1 MKDITGSNS
10 VGAAAAAAAAA
21 DADASAAAAARGAPE
36 AQRWA
41 REVLRRGVLELLYLG
56 SNLAIAGGAVVWLYQ
71 LLTRH
76 PAQKTGLIAA
86 AAMGISL
93 FSYHFA
99 RWRASATMS
108 RQVENL
114 TAALIV
120 TLSIALVW
128 GGICCAFIFGALR
141 WFSAPGAVTWISGG
155 AAGVCGFVYIL
166 ADEWNDLRACLA
178 LPAADSRNRQSDESV
193 A

>member
-1 MKDITGSNS
+1 VKDITGLNS
-10 VGAAAAAAAAA
+10 VGAAS
-21 DADASAAAAARGAPE
+21 DASAAAGARGLPE

-56 SNLAIAGGAVVWLYQ
+56 SNLAIAGGGVLWLCQ

-76 PAQKTGLIAA
+76 PAHKTGLIAA
-86 AAMGISL
+86 AAVGISL
-93 FSYHFA
+93 FAYHFA

-108 RQVENL
+108 RQVEKL

-141 WFSAPGAVTWISGG
+141 WFSATGTVTWISGAG
-155 AAGVCGFVYIL
+155 AGLCGFVYIV
-166 ADEWNDLRACLA
+166 AGEWSDLRACLA
-178 LPAADSRNRQSDESV
+178 LPAADKRNRQSDESL